1 MPRKGVVE
9 LWGKLTKLAM
19 LKGKYKFREKFNFAT
34 SAQLKAL
41 AYRRK

>member
-1 MPRKGVVE
+1 
-9 LWGKLTKLAM
+9 M